1 MERRDKRVLSDSV
14 TSLPFSS
21 LLIVY
26 TSRQERLFDE
36 VKIVLVGKYTD
47 LKDSYMSV
55 IKALEHSAFRVRRKL
70 TIQVGLRCSGIKDF
84 TDVP

>member
-1 MERRDKRVLSDSV
+1 MEWYDKRVLSDIAPFHLF
-14 TSLPFSS
+14 SLFR
-21 LLIVY
+21 

-70 TIQVGLRCSGIKDF
+70 TIQVGFVC
-84 TDVP
+84 PE